1 MCSVVSFPDE
11 RSIEWK
17 DTPWSESSLL
27 NCSESYLQ
35 RRK

>member
-11 RSIEWK
+11 HLMKWE

-27 NCSESYLQ
+27 NCS
-35 RRK
+35 